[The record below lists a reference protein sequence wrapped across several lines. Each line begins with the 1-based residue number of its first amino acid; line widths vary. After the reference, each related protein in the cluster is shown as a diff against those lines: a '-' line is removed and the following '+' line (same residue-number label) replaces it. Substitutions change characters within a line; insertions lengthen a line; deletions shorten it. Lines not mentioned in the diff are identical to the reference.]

1 MKTTVRNVIKVLP
14 GKMMEGTELIKKWIA
29 ISRRVLGTTS
39 RCYRP
44 ISGGGDATR
53 TIVWEMDLD
62 SLTAFETHPEKIG
75 ADPEMQALFPK
86 LNAVIDTMDVE
97 FYTPMAIS

>member
-1 MKTTVRNVIKVLP
+1 MTVTVRNVIRFLP
-14 GKMMEGTELIKKWIA
+14 GKMLEGMKLQQQWMTITN
-29 ISRRVLGTTS
+29 RVLGIPS

-53 TIVWEMDLD
+53 TIIWEIDIE
-62 SLTAFETHPEKIG
+62 SLADFETHPEKIG

-86 LNAVIDTMDVE
+86 LNAVIDSIDVKL
-97 FYTPMAIS
+97 YTSIPTT